1 MITPATYS
9 LCRDTYF
16 IKRIT
21 DNRLHVLNLV
31 SHCYGPRYHQRH
43 DEVNGP
49 LPLVLLCQFACWFQL
64 DSTGRYIVLMQWLCA
79 CAACSHPV
87 GSMDTIIYVT
97 M

>member
-1 MITPATYS
+1 MMTPATYS

-31 SHCYGPRYHQRH
+31 SHCYGTRYHQRH

-49 LPLVLLCQFACWFQL
+49 LPFFSVTLPVGF
-64 DSTGRYIVLMQWLCA
+64 SSIVLD
-79 CAACSHPV
+79 
-87 GSMDTIIYVT
+87 GT
-97 M
+97 